1 MGKVFRLD
9 HPLMRGLSRL
19 FDLILL
25 NAAFIVACL
34 PVFTIGASLSA
45 LYAALFQMYNHSEER
60 VLNAFFSAFKD
71 NFKKG
76 TALGAVALVL
86 GALLEV
92 NAIVLVNRGQTGFGG
107 VFLII
112 LTVAAML
119 YAMASVYVFALQARF
134 ENTVK
139 ATITNS
145 ILMAIR
151 HFPRTVCLV
160 LIAYLPP
167 AAALCCPRA
176 AFIVVPLYL
185 LTGFSLGGFFS
196 VRILDPVFKQYARS
210 ENEVKENADICE

>member
-25 NAAFIVACL
+25 NAAFLIACL
-34 PVFTIGASLSA
+34 PVFTIGASCSA
-45 LYAALFQMYNHSEER
+45 LYAVVFQMRNHSEER
-60 VLNAFFSAFKD
+60 VLRAFFSAFKD

-76 TALGAVALVL
+76 TALGAIALFLSVMLTVNYVLLANRNQSVFQGVSLVL
-86 GALLEV
+86 L
-92 NAIVLVNRGQTGFGG
+92 
-107 VFLII
+107 
-112 LTVAAML
+112 VAATIL

-139 ATITNS
+139 NTIYNS

-151 HFPRTVCLV
+151 HFPRTASLV
-160 LIAYLPP
+160 LIAHLPP

-196 VRILDPVFKQYARS
+196 ARILDPVFKQYARS
-210 ENEVKENADICE
+210 EYEVKANADIRE